1 MTVATNMGA
10 ITDGNGASGNITAG
24 NAILSA
30 MAGIGTS
37 TDQIGTA
44 VTRLEASGGSG
55 GVFVE
60 NSQSLTI
67 GGIEAAQVGVMSTS
81 GDIVVCVNG
90 ALTVTENVT
99 ASGAGSVTLKT
110 IDSAA
115 GFQLLTVNSGV
126 TVSSGSGNVAIQSG
140 DDITLSS
147 GSNITATGGTIAIEG
162 DFGDADAGTGT
173 SITIAAELD
182 STATSV
188 TSGSDDDTVTITYPD
203 GATNSGTVTLS
214 DSGGT
219 DAVII
224 NGTANDDT
232 LFLTT
237 EDPPT
242 TATTEQV
249 TRGNATDEPIV
260 IPSDFDSLRLN
271 GLDGLDIFDVQP
283 SMLFPVTLDGGFP
296 AFGQPGVPPGD
307 TLDLDPFGNS
317 FFLTGKT
324 LYVNGGVPDA
334 YEGITLINI
343 EDAPLDPISNTTL
356 RLDLNRQF
364 VSGNQSPTAAG
375 WTGVGDTTLYSDGLG
390 YGWQEPIYGGKD
402 SVEYYS
408 SVYADL
414 VGDWHTLV
422 PTSNADTET
431 FTADLVE
438 PGFVLVTVS
447 YGNDGHGLQPFQ
459 IEDGDSGAVLATN
472 LSTQSWDTDHVSFI
486 LNVPDTT
493 LDLVFRTL
501 STSYRTITLKS
512 IDVVPGNLF
521 SMGFAPPAA
530 PLDADGTTI
539 DTFTLASA
547 PLNALITVETD
558 LGTIVNSD
566 ADPGIDGIQVLTDPD
581 GRADI
586 FLQRPTGAGQAVVL
600 FSSVAG
606 QEIGC
611 SAVEYGLLDTR
622 LFDFDFQNNNPD
634 TQAGYTSV
642 LHTDMYSS
650 ERGHGWVTSVSSLG
664 GTATGPLASLLKDV
678 HRSSEPGT
686 FRVDLPNGTYSVH
699 AYFHDGGDHLGLQLS
714 ANGNIVLPAF
724 DLEGSELVDASF
736 EVAIAN
742 GRLDL
747 LIDQVGSRRIDPY
760 WTISGLEIR
769 PVTTVGAFAPVNL
782 GSLPADG
789 LTTDTITA
797 NVTASDGTLVTV
809 SSSLGA
815 ITSNDA
821 DPLISGVQA
830 TVSGGQVEFDLL
842 RPAQAGTPTIEW
854 RSQDG
859 TIHTILTSPTFLT
872 YSLGDTRRFD
882 FNVHTGSGVSLTEPG
897 FVGVLNTEQITSGNG
912 YGWAELV
919 YPYLR
924 LEQNPLED
932 IPGVSS
938 DELYRDGARASGD
951 TPHSFQVSTGSVSSF
966 DVRTYVTSSGFI
978 DITVEGAGTQ
988 TAPAG
993 WYQVVEFANA
1003 SDVNMDGLISI
1014 TYVETNGHRAGW
1026 IAHGVDIAD
1035 STAGL
1040 PGAANLRA
1048 ETTGSGAATVSAE
1061 AIAELVDIV
1070 TTAFEQHLSLSPQ
1083 QQAVLNT
1090 ITVTTSDLNAGLL
1103 GYLYRSADGG
1113 LLQIVLDDDGAGLG
1127 WSTSLGTVDDGRYDL
1142 LTALAHE
1149 LGHAIGYSHGQSDG
1163 VDDILNEVLPLNTRR
1178 TSFAGIDDFFTN
1190 PVSAGTAIE

>member
-1 MTVATNMGA
+1 M
-10 ITDGNGASGNITAG
+10 
-24 NAILSA
+24 
-30 MAGIGTS
+30 
-37 TDQIGTA
+37 
-44 VTRLEASGGSG
+44 
-55 GVFVE
+55 
-60 NSQSLTI
+60 
-67 GGIEAAQVGVMSTS
+67 
-81 GDIVVCVNG
+81 
-90 ALTVTENVT
+90 
-99 ASGAGSVTLKT
+99 
-110 IDSAA
+110 
-115 GFQLLTVNSGV
+115 
-126 TVSSGSGNVAIQSG
+126 
-140 DDITLSS
+140 
-147 GSNITATGGTIAIEG
+147 
-162 DFGDADAGTGT
+162 
-173 SITIAAELD
+173 
-182 STATSV
+182 
-188 TSGSDDDTVTITYPD
+188 
-203 GATNSGTVTLS
+203 
-214 DSGGT
+214 
-219 DAVII
+219 
-224 NGTANDDT
+224 
-232 LFLTT
+232 
-237 EDPPT
+237 
-242 TATTEQV
+242 
-249 TRGNATDEPIV
+249 
-260 IPSDFDSLRLN
+260 
-271 GLDGLDIFDVQP
+271 
-283 SMLFPVTLDGGFP
+283 
-296 AFGQPGVPPGD
+296 
-307 TLDLDPFGNS
+307 
-317 FFLTGKT
+317 
-324 LYVNGGVPDA
+324 
-334 YEGITLINI
+334 
-343 EDAPLDPISNTTL
+343 
-356 RLDLNRQF
+356 
-364 VSGNQSPTAAG
+364 
-375 WTGVGDTTLYSDGLG
+375 
-390 YGWQEPIYGGKD
+390 
-402 SVEYYS
+402 
-408 SVYADL
+408 YADL

-586 FLQRPTGAGQAVVL
+586 FLQRPAGAGQAVVL

-611 SAVEYGLLDTR
+611 SVVEYGLLDTR

-736 EVAIAN
+736 EVAIAK
-742 GRLDL
+742 RLDPLGSTRSAPPDRSL
-747 LIDQVGSRRIDPY
+747 LDDQR
-760 WTISGLEIR
+760 TEIR
-769 PVTTVGAFAPVNL
+769 PVTTVGPCPVNL

-821 DPLISGVQA
+821 DPLISGVRPRFRRTGRVRSA
-830 TVSGGQVEFDLL
+830 ASRSGRDA
-842 RPAQAGTPTIEW
+842 PPSNAQRTAP
-854 RSQDG
+854 S
-859 TIHTILTSPTFLT
+859 TILTSPTFLT

-919 YPYLR
+919 SL
-924 LEQNPLED
+924 
-932 IPGVSS
+932 
-938 DELYRDGARASGD
+938 
-951 TPHSFQVSTGSVSSF
+951 TF
-966 DVRTYVTSSGFI
+966 D
-978 DITVEGAGTQ
+978 
-988 TAPAG
+988 
-993 WYQVVEFANA
+993 
-1003 SDVNMDGLISI
+1003 
-1014 TYVETNGHRAGW
+1014 
-1026 IAHGVDIAD
+1026 
-1035 STAGL
+1035 
-1040 PGAANLRA
+1040 
-1048 ETTGSGAATVSAE
+1048 
-1061 AIAELVDIV
+1061 
-1070 TTAFEQHLSLSPQ
+1070 
-1083 QQAVLNT
+1083 
-1090 ITVTTSDLNAGLL
+1090 
-1103 GYLYRSADGG
+1103 
-1113 LLQIVLDDDGAGLG
+1113 
-1127 WSTSLGTVDDGRYDL
+1127 
-1142 LTALAHE
+1142 
-1149 LGHAIGYSHGQSDG
+1149 
-1163 VDDILNEVLPLNTRR
+1163 
-1178 TSFAGIDDFFTN
+1178 
-1190 PVSAGTAIE
+1190 